1 MTDAPTMT
9 RAEAVCAC
17 TNIIEA
23 VEALDEILPAN
34 YSSSVHDKMQS
45 MKEYITKTPQY
56 PNVTQKMDIS
66 IRNTWAGLQKWN
78 RKGEANKELFY
89 GLADTIEAL
98 VHPVTATDEGDGNDS
113 GEKVGEEDQEP
124 PERDLPPVEGLEDGS
139 FGAAIL
145 AGVSSPMTMPKPKP
159 VSTPTPS
166 KFMDPPAGYMQP
178 RPVND
183 LPPTRAWVQER
194 ISRAREN
201 IIAVALARFHEKGI
215 RVIDIAKVKY
225 GDLSAI
231 MKMSSSDRTQQLLE
245 AAWLSGYISGA
256 KGTAEELEE
265 LLKKEK

>member
-1 MTDAPTMT
+1 MTDTPTMT

-23 VEALDEILPAN
+23 VEALDDILPAN
-34 YSSSVHDKMQS
+34 YSTSVHDKMQS
-45 MKEYITKTPQY
+45 MREYIKGTPQY

-78 RKGEANKELFY
+78 RKGAANKELFY
-89 GLADTIEAL
+89 GLSDVIDAL
-98 VHPVTATDEGDGNDS
+98 NGVPAAVENEPCSEPIDEGSDA
-113 GEKVGEEDQEP
+113 P
-124 PERDLPPVEGLEDGS
+124 PAADLPPVEGVEDDS
-139 FGAAIL
+139 FSAAML
-145 AGVSSPMTMPKPKP
+145 AGMSSPLKMPKPRP
-159 VSTPTPS
+159 ISVAAPAPS

-178 RPVND
+178 RPTND

-194 ISRAREN
+194 ISKAREN
-201 IIAVALARFHEKGI
+201 IIAVALGRFHEKGI
-215 RVIDIAKVKY
+215 RVIDIAKVKH

-256 KGTAEELEE
+256 KCTAEELEE